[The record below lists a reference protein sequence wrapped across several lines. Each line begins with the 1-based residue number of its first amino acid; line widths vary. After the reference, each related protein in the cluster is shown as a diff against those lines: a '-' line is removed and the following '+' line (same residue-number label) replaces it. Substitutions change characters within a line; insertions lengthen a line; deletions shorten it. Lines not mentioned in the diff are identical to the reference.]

1 MENVGHNMIWVQS
14 SDQQV
19 SFTSLAEWRKDA
31 ADSWIVIVQSTLQG
45 LVARAEMIDENCPVC
60 GACVVD
66 VDGQSIID
74 VESTLEFGRW
84 LCSDGRKAMVRVPL
98 ESSVLCLFDT
108 LPLDTLCIEP
118 LWPNMG
124 VKRIS
129 RDVLMWFLAKT
140 NKHLVLRFD
149 SQELHPDDAEW
160 LQQEG
165 WISIGVQL

>member
-14 SDQQV
+14 SDHQV
-19 SFTSLAEWRKDA
+19 SFTSLTEWRNGN
-31 ADSWIVIVQSTLQG
+31 ADSWIVILQSTLQS
-45 LVARAEMIDENCPVC
+45 LVARAEMIDENRPVC

-66 VDGQSIID
+66 VDGENIID

-84 LCSDGRKAMVRVPL
+84 LCSAGRKAMMKVPL
-98 ESSVLCLFDT
+98 ESSVLCLFDA

-124 VKRIS
+124 VKRIA
-129 RDVLMWFLAKT
+129 RDVLTWFLKKT
-140 NKHLVLRFD
+140 NKHVVLQFD
-149 SQELHPDDAEW
+149 SQELHPADVEW

-165 WISIGVQL
+165 WISTGAQQ